1 MASIPRLSGLE
12 VSLER
17 SLHGLQDSVQ
27 LDWNRHGRLEQV
39 RADHRLLRRVDGRMD
54 HPPPCLEYIC
64 IDYMILLSVLL
75 PCEPLAT
82 ANNEQNMFL
91 YGTK

>member
-12 VSLER
+12 VNLER

-39 RADHRLLRRVDGRMD
+39 RATHYGGGWMD
-54 HPPPCLEYIC
+54 RPLPCLVYVC
-64 IDYMILLSVLL
+64 IDDMILLTIVS
-75 PCEPLAT
+75 P
-82 ANNEQNMFL
+82 
-91 YGTK
+91 